1 MSPHTLRKASAHLKS
16 SATPLAAVVQRV
28 GPCRMTFTEPSFPA
42 LVRCI
47 VYQQLNGK
55 AAASIHTRFQA
66 ACGRPGVTPRAV
78 LRLGTEGLRAAGIST
93 QKASYLLDLAD
104 HTASRRL
111 NFARL
116 PELPDDEVTAHL
128 TQVKGIGEWT
138 SHMFLMFSLQRPD
151 ILPVGDYG
159 IRAAVQKLYG
169 LDALPKPAEMEQ
181 IAQPWRP
188 WCTVASWYLWRS
200 LELPAE

>member
-1 MSPHTLRKASAHLKS
+1 MSPQTLRKAATHLKR
-16 SATPLAAVVQRV
+16 SATPLAGIVHRV
-28 GPCRMTFTEPSFPA
+28 GPCRIHFTEPTFPA

-47 VYQQLNGK
+47 VY
-55 AAASIHTRFQA
+55 QA

-78 LRLGTEGLRAAGIST
+78 LRLGPDGLRAAGISG
-93 QKASYLLDLAD
+93 QKASYLLDLAE
-104 HTASRRL
+104 HTAARRL

-116 PELPDDEVTAHL
+116 PELPDDEVTARL

-138 SHMFLMFSLQRPD
+138 SHIFLMFSLQRPD

-159 IRAAVQKLYG
+159 IRAAMQKLYG
-169 LDALPKPAEMEQ
+169 LDALPKPAEMQE